1 MTAPK
6 RMYNWKHIP
15 PEDFDAGITLHKAAI
30 VGERLL
36 TVEAYAIELAY
47 RDEVISRLS
56 AYIDDAR
63 IWVDAQTKHA
73 IIDLLDP
80 YAR

>member
-6 RMYNWKHIP
+6 RMYNWEHIP

-30 VGERLL
+30 VEERLL
-36 TVEAYAIELAY
+36 TLEAYAIELAY
-47 RDEVISRLS
+47 RDEVIRRLS
-56 AYIDDAR
+56 AYIGDAR
-63 IWVDAQTKHA
+63 IWLDGRTKHA
-73 IIDLLDP
+73 ITSLLDP